1 MKACPLLAAEN
12 ICVGIASTCAVRDAS
27 FSLAPGDRLAVLG
40 RNGVGK
46 STLLAA
52 LAGLHPLRSGAVL
65 CAARELSAWKPEALA
80 RRRAWLPQH
89 SEDVFASSVL
99 EAVLV
104 GRHPWMGRFAWEGDE
119 ELRIAREALRAMDLA
134 GFEARNVLTLSG
146 GERQRVALA
155 TVLAQTPS
163 LYLLDEPL
171 THLDLSSQ
179 VAVLEHFAGLAERGA
194 AVVIVEHDLNL
205 ALRWA
210 NRVLLLFGD
219 GEWEEGPSARVATN
233 GKLSR
238 ALGHPLRC
246 LDDNGRTV
254 FLPL

>member
-1 MKACPLLAAEN
+1 MPLLEAAD
-12 ICVGIASTCAVRDAS
+12 VTVAIAGVCALRNAS
-27 FSLAPGDRLAVLG
+27 FSLLPGDRLAVLG

-52 LAGLHPLRSGAVL
+52 LAGLHPLASGKILGAG
-65 CAARELSAWKPEALA
+65 RELAVWRPDELA
-80 RRRAWLPQH
+80 QLRAWLPQAP
-89 SEDVFASSVL
+89 EDAFAGSVL

-104 GRHPWMGRFAWEGDE
+104 GRHPWLGRFAWESDE
-119 ELRIAREALRAMDLA
+119 DFRIARDALAAMALA

-155 TVLAQTPS
+155 SVLTQTPS

-171 THLDLSSQ
+171 NHLDLSSQ
-179 VAVLEHFAGLAERGA
+179 VAVLEHFAALSWQGA

-210 NRVLLLFGD
+210 NRVLLLHGD
-219 GEWEEGPSARVATN
+219 GEWELGTNAEVATV

-246 LDDNGRTV
+246 IEDGGFPV
-254 FLPL
+254 FLPG

>member
-1 MKACPLLAAEN
+1 MKASPLLAAGN
-12 ICVGIASTCAVRDAS
+12 ISVGIGSICAVRDAS

-52 LAGLHPLRSGAVL
+52 LAGLHPLMAGAVR
-65 CAARELSAWKPEALA
+65 CAERELSAWKPEALA
-80 RRRAWLPQH
+80 RLRAWLPQH
-89 SEDVFASSVL
+89 PEDAFASSVL

-119 ELRIAREALRAMDLA
+119 ELKIAREALRAMDLS
-134 GFEARNVLTLSG
+134 GFEGRNVLTLSG

-155 TVLAQTPS
+155 TVLTQTPS

-179 VAVLEHFAGLAERGA
+179 VAVLEHFAGLAARGA

-205 ALRWA
+205 ALSWA
-210 NRVLLLFGD
+210 NRVLLLLGN
-219 GEWEEGPSARVATN
+219 GEWEEGSCAEIATT

-246 LDDNGRTV
+246 LDDRGRSV
-254 FLPL
+254 FLPR